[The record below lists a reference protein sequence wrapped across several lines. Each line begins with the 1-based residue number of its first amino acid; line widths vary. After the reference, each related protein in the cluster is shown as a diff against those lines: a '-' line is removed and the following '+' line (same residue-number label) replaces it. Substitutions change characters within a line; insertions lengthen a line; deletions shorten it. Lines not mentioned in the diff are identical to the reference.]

1 MKPLLKWAGGKRH
14 IAMEVQSHFPDDWNS
29 GTYFE
34 PFLGGAAIFLE
45 IEPKKSALSDVNIKL
60 IRFYKDVKANPRGLF
75 NQIENIAT
83 SFNALEGLSEKKDF
97 YLQLRESFNA
107 NKLSVATSAQFFV
120 INKICFNGLYRE
132 NKKGYFNVP
141 FGQKTRFPAH
151 SLEDFLAASKALR
164 NATLKVS
171 DFEGAIENAVE
182 GDFVYFDPPYVP
194 VNPTANF
201 TAYSSEGFGLDEQK
215 RLAQLMKELK
225 NRGVKALLS
234 NSSTRLTEEI
244 FGGLRQVKISAP
256 RMVSAKSSSR
266 GNVDELLIMNY

>member
-14 IAMEVQSHFPDDWNS
+14 IAMEIQRHFPNDWNK

-45 IEPKKSALSDVNIKL
+45 IKPNKSELSDVNTKL
-60 IRFYKDVKANPRGLF
+60 IRFYKDVKGNPRELF
-75 NQIENIAT
+75 NQIETFAS
-83 SFNALEGLSEKKDF
+83 SFDDLETPAEKKEF
-97 YLQLRESFNA
+97 YLELRESFNA
-107 NKLSVATSAQFFV
+107 NKLSVASSAQFFV
-120 INKICFNGLYRE
+120 LNKICFNGLYRE
-132 NKKGYFNVP
+132 NKRGYFNVP
-141 FGQKTRFPAH
+141 FGQKTKFPAI
-151 SLEDFLAASKALR
+151 SLDDFLAASKALR
-164 NATLKVS
+164 HSKLQVS
-171 DFEGAIENAVE
+171 DFEVAIENAVK

-225 NRGVKALLS
+225 KRGVKALLS
-234 NSSTRLTEEI
+234 NSSTQLTEEI
-244 FGGLRQVKISAP
+244 FGELKQVKISAP